1 MKRAVVFALAAA
13 LAVAVA
19 RGENPPKQAE
29 SCKVR
34 VQNGSV
40 ILGTLAA
47 PREVSVKVKG
57 ATRTVSFDD
66 VWSLQIGVVKEEEAD
81 RIVTSQGTIEG
92 WTAEMPDFRIDTG
105 YGILTIPSSDV
116 VSVVFRRPVKDM
128 AFDFSRGGLDGWTST
143 GKSAWTVADGVLRT
157 EPAGTGDMLLLAPI
171 LGGTF
176 TLEVDVA
183 CDNWAAI
190 LIHAQGPTDSCAFW
204 LMPGTAGFYANPD
217 WTNHAVRTWPVP
229 TVAGRTAHVKLAVD
243 GTRAKAWIDGT
254 YLGEAVL
261 PSDAG
266 RVGFAGWTAPA
277 TFDNLA
283 IRGGEG
289 K

>member
-1 MKRAVVFALAAA
+1 MRRSVACMLAAA

-29 SCKVR
+29 TCKVR
-34 VQNGSV
+34 LQNGSV

-47 PREVSVKVKG
+47 PREVSLKVKG
-57 ATRTVSFDD
+57 VTRTVSFDD
-66 VWSLQIGVVKEEEAD
+66 VWSLQIGAVKEEEAD
-81 RIVTSQGTIEG
+81 RIVTSQETIEG
-92 WTAEMPDFRIDTG
+92 WTTEMPDFRVDTG
-105 YGILTIPSSDV
+105 YGILVIPSADV
-116 VSVVFRRPVKDM
+116 VSLAFRRPVKDM
-128 AFDFSRGGLDGWTST
+128 TFDFSKGGLDGWTST
-143 GKSAWTVADGVLRT
+143 GNSTWTVADGVLRT
-157 EPAGTGDMLLLAPI
+157 EPVATGDMLLLAPT

-190 LIHAQGPTDSCAFW
+190 LFHAQGPTDACAFW

-217 WTNHAVRTWPVP
+217 WTNRAVRTWTVP
-229 TVAGRTAHVKLAVD
+229 TAAGRTAHVKLEVNGA
-243 GTRAKAWIDGT
+243 RAKAWIDGT
-254 YLGEAVL
+254 LIGEAIL

-277 TFDNLA
+277 TFDNLT